1 MQMTAGETRR
11 WRAFGWA
18 ACLLLLLGLLALA
31 LALLIDLLLLLP
43 LRARPQSVSTI
54 GAPSDGGVAD
64 SRAGPS
70 RAHQLLL
77 ALGFLTLALRVLLL
91 LLLLLALSA
100 HRAR

>member
-1 MQMTAGETRR
+1 MLT
-11 WRAFGWA
+11 
-18 ACLLLLLGLLALA
+18 
-31 LALLIDLLLLLP
+31 LALLIDLLLLLLP
-43 LRARPQSVSTI
+43 LRARRQSVSII

-77 ALGFLTLALRVLLL
+77 APGFLPLAVRVLLL
-91 LLLLLALSA
+91 LLLLLLLALYA